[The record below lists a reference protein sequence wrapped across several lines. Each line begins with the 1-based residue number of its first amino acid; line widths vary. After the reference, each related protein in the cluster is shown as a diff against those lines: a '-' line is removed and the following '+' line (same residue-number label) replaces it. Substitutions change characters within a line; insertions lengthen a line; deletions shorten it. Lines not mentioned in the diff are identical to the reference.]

1 MERVQELIDKLY
13 QQRLRQEAP
22 MQLLPTVQ
30 QLYDALLLAAQKT
43 PAPKNEK
50 VAVVMPSKPRVA
62 VRSPYEETPRPT
74 VVVPPVAPPPAPV
87 AAPAPTAPVVIQE
100 PEPAPTPAPI
110 VEAAIPPAPPAEAIA
125 PPPPAV
131 PAPAPEPEVAA
142 PKREPYF
149 LQKPGMGG
157 AVEAQKFAQPEPQPE
172 PQPAPQAN
180 LFGAHFDLA
189 DEAPTLQQQEP
200 KQAPKEI
207 HELISGPQE
216 SLNDRL
222 KQERTELAHVL
233 KDTPIKDLRKAV
245 GVNDKFLF
253 VNELFRGDEAMYERS
268 IKTINSFHIFPEAEY
283 WINRELKVKLGWLDQ
298 SPTVKHFYQLVR
310 RRFS

>member
-13 QQRLRQEAP
+13 QQRLRHEAP
-22 MQLLPTVQ
+22 LQLLPTVQ
-30 QLYDALLLAAQKT
+30 QLYDALLLAAQKGTT
-43 PAPKNEK
+43 PKSEK

-62 VRSPYEETPRPT
+62 VRSPYEETPKPA
-74 VVVPPVAPPPAPV
+74 VVVPPPAQAATPETAADPEPVQPPAPPV
-87 AAPAPTAPVVIQE
+87 AAAAPVVPPLNIIESPRQPE
-100 PEPAPTPAPI
+100 PQPAPTP
-110 VEAAIPPAPPAEAIA
+110 
-125 PPPPAV
+125 
-131 PAPAPEPEVAA
+131 EPEDTT
-142 PKREPYF
+142 PRREPYV
-149 LQKPGMGG
+149 LQKPG
-157 AVEAQKFAQPEPQPE
+157 VPETTEASQAPQPE

-180 LFGAHFDLA
+180 LFGAHFDIA

-200 KQAPKEI
+200 RQPPKEI
-207 HELISGPQE
+207 HELIGGPQE

-283 WINRELKVKLGWLDQ
+283 WINRELKVKLGWNDQ